1 MPGWRQQAA
10 AASSS
15 AARSRSPPGQTAVE
29 TPVLGNQLSA
39 WLFAW
44 AWGRKSASDIV
55 RDAHAYALDNAA
67 GEIPVPIKRL
77 ARTWTNIKNAERVV
91 ESLLPKARLVD
102 IDPIADSSVDS
113 VLLPYNTFHWLRT
126 KHPR

>member
-15 AARSRSPPGQTAVE
+15 AARSRSPPGQAAVE

-44 AWGRKSASDIV
+44 AWGKKSASDIV
-55 RDAHAYALDNAA
+55 RDAHAYVLANSSAQ
-67 GEIPVPIKRL
+67 IPVPIKRL
-77 ARTWTNIKNAERVV
+77 AKTWTNIKNAERVV
-91 ESLLPKARLVD
+91 ESLLSKADLVD
-102 IDPIADSSVDS
+102 IDPIDASCVDS
-113 VLLPYNTFHWLRT
+113 VLLPYNA
-126 KHPR
+126 